1 MGFDAGAVLKPL
13 DWNFERY
20 GGGSGV
26 VPEPS
31 DKAMETLF
39 KDLGKVSRDLLEKAG
54 LTQLSE
60 DADPVTIMKVLSN
73 MEESVGLVQMIN
85 GYTKAFAK
93 LCQNQPSA
101 IQLNKLPMRGRMLFY
116 TWLVTELRPEVG
128 GAVSMPH
135 LNGIPGIG
143 TRA

>member
-1 MGFDAGAVLKPL
+1 VGFDAGVVLKEL
-13 DWNFERY
+13 DWDFTRY
-20 GGGSGV
+20 GGGKGV

-39 KDLGKVSRDLLEKAG
+39 KDLAKVSKDLLDKAG
-54 LTQLSE
+54 IANLTE
-60 DADPVTIMKVLSN
+60 DADPGTIMQVLSN
-73 MEESVGLVQMIN
+73 MEDSIGLAEMIN

-116 TWLVTELRPEVG
+116 KWLMDELRPEVG
-128 GAVSMPH
+128 GAVSMPR
-135 LNGIPGIG
+135 LNGIPAIG